1 MEEQNKKIM
10 ELKHEK
16 TLYLKLN
23 AKYKSSEQE
32 EERKKEEL
40 KQALKKQKLVNFDE
54 IKEH

>member
-1 MEEQNKKIM
+1 M

-23 AKYKSSEQE
+23 AKHKSSEQE